1 MLSETWLGTQV
12 ATTQMGRW
20 PWDFLLQKPEL
31 LEMSL
36 GNRTQPAAGDL
47 VLEGV
52 TGVTQLLLLGSR
64 VLPVHL
70 LQRVV
75 DVGPVQVPPPC
86 GPRPQEQGHICRC
99 ADQQEERQGQG
110 DGQPGG
116 PAGGREPGT
125 GVLNAVRAG
134 AALEGLPLPLYS
146 SSQNR
151 STGSGA
157 SRDHTGGS
165 KWACGGEECTHTFG
179 SSAELLCGTN
189 LA

>member
-1 MLSETWLGTQV
+1 
-12 ATTQMGRW
+12 MGRW